1 MRDRKQAAH
10 HRDRNRAL
18 WAGTALVL
26 ICAGSLYVAGNV
38 VKPSD
43 QLRSAARSG
52 NSNGGGG
59 TQVSMSGTGDESG
72 DDVLTT
78 GSILFVP
85 SEGNV
90 CRKRVIDNKTW
101 LMRDKGYVTCDE
113 AVSWN
118 ANIQARPYSAT
129 TRVGAIRDGFVKK

>member
-1 MRDRKQAAH
+1 MESK
-10 HRDRNRAL
+10 
-18 WAGTALVL
+18 V
-26 ICAGSLYVAGNV
+26 I
-38 VKPSD
+38 KPSD
-43 QLRSAARSG
+43 QLRSAARTG
-52 NSNGGGG
+52 HSNGIA
-59 TQVSMSGTGDESG
+59 TRASTSGTGDETG
-72 DDVLTT
+72 DDTLTT

-85 SEGNV
+85 MEGNL
-90 CRKRVIDNKTW
+90 CRKCLIDNKTW